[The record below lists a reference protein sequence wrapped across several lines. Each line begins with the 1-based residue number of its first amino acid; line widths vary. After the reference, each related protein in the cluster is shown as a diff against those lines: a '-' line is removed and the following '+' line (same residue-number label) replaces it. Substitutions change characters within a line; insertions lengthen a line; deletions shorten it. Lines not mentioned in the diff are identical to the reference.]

1 LAVAGLIAFVVAI
14 SAGGLLNATA
24 ARLNQH
30 RRRYLIT
37 DNEEDIAPDSEP
49 YEEEQQSLIAMQ
61 IKPDPYAD
69 RDKLEMVLSGEAK
82 LTQLRFMPDSFPD
95 NKDSSYTGVYG
106 IFCVY
111 DDKLNKK
118 EPAVY
123 PTADHMMH
131 TSDHCQEHRYTLPL
145 NTVITAVTSHDN
157 HTPTQKKLP
166 LSGML
171 FHQGYSGAG
180 LIANALSTFDNTV
193 VVSEHTAIRDA
204 LSACDYIHNRFSTTN
219 TCSSAKHKKLVMDV
233 ISLLSR
239 SNVDDNM
246 DHLYLKLDS
255 ASSVYIPM
263 LRSMFP
269 HAKWTFSY
277 RTAEHVLAK
286 STEPKRNTC
295 KNTRRQP
302 SKAMSANALEHSIDL
317 EELTTHEV
325 CALHLSTLLDVAY
338 QEHKSSGTGMLLSYD
353 DDLLQGEDVL
363 LDLVLPYLGL
373 QTEIDSDPIMVKS
386 RVDKVLSLKSNVRGI
401 HSQDESKEWEYGNGG
416 VVEDVPV
423 SEEVRAASQLY
434 MTSMTSL

>member
-1 LAVAGLIAFVVAI
+1 
-14 SAGGLLNATA
+14 
-24 ARLNQH
+24 
-30 RRRYLIT
+30 
-37 DNEEDIAPDSEP
+37 
-49 YEEEQQSLIAMQ
+49 
-61 IKPDPYAD
+61 
-69 RDKLEMVLSGEAK
+69 
-82 LTQLRFMPDSFPD
+82 MPDSFPD
-95 NKDSSYTGVYG
+95 DNDASYTGVYG

-145 NTVITAVTSHDN
+145 TKVITAVASHDN
-157 HTPTQKKLP
+157 HLPTQKKLP

-180 LIANALSTFDNTV
+180 LVANVLSTFDNTV

-204 LSACDYIHNRFSTTN
+204 LSACDYIHNRFSTN
-219 TCSSAKHKKLVMDV
+219 TCSSTKHKKLVMDV

-239 SNVDDNM
+239 SNVDDNI

-255 ASSVYIPM
+255 AASVYIPM
-263 LRSMFP
+263 LRELYP
-269 HAKWTFSY
+269 YAKWTFSY

-302 SKAMSANALEHSIDL
+302 SKAVSANALEHNIDL

-338 QEHKSSGTGMLLSYD
+338 QEHERSGTGMLLSYD

-373 QTEIDSDPIMVKS
+373 QEEIDSNPIMVKS
-386 RVDKVLSLKSNVRGI
+386 RVDKVLSLKSNVRGV
-401 HSQDESKEWEYGNGG
+401 HSQDESQEWEYGNGG

>member
-1 LAVAGLIAFVVAI
+1 
-14 SAGGLLNATA
+14 
-24 ARLNQH
+24 
-30 RRRYLIT
+30 
-37 DNEEDIAPDSEP
+37 
-49 YEEEQQSLIAMQ
+49 
-61 IKPDPYAD
+61 
-69 RDKLEMVLSGEAK
+69 
-82 LTQLRFMPDSFPD
+82 MPDSFPD
-95 NKDSSYTGVYG
+95 DNDASYTGVYG

-145 NTVITAVTSHDN
+145 NTVITAVTSHDY

-180 LIANALSTFDNTV
+180 LIANALSTFENTV

-204 LSACDYIHNRFSTTN
+204 LSACDYIHNRYSTN

-239 SNVDDNM
+239 SNVDDNI

-255 ASSVYIPM
+255 ASSVYISM
-263 LRSMFP
+263 LRSMYP
-269 HAKWTFSY
+269 NATWTFSY

-295 KNTRRQP
+295 KSTRRQP

-338 QEHKSSGTGMLLSYD
+338 QEHKRSGTGMLLSYD

-373 QTEIDSDPIMVKS
+373 QTEIDSNPMMVKS

-401 HSQDESKEWEYGNGG
+401 HSQDETKEWEYGNGG

>member
-1 LAVAGLIAFVVAI
+1 
-14 SAGGLLNATA
+14 
-24 ARLNQH
+24 
-30 RRRYLIT
+30 
-37 DNEEDIAPDSEP
+37 
-49 YEEEQQSLIAMQ
+49 
-61 IKPDPYAD
+61 
-69 RDKLEMVLSGEAK
+69 
-82 LTQLRFMPDSFPD
+82 MPDSFPD
-95 NKDSSYTGVYG
+95 DNDASYTGVYG